1 MNIQWWRS
9 WHGAPTDHK
18 WAVIAARS
26 KVKVGIVSAVA
37 WALMDYASQNKDRGS
52 VAGFDTETY
61 SVYSGFDEEEI
72 KAVINAMVDKGVIVN
87 GMFTN
92 WEKRQPKREDDS
104 SERVAR
110 HREMKR
116 SVTQCNENKDDET
129 FSSSSLIFNLNLKE
143 NDKFDQVQDWIEKT
157 TGLPPSGKSAIN
169 AINELVKSDVI
180 EDDIKTGYQWL
191 NDNGKTLKYYSSL
204 VGPAKTAMAKR
215 LQINNYK
222 PSNKDPYEGAK
233 RYD

>member
-26 KVKVGIVSAVA
+26 KVKVGVVSAVA
-37 WALMDYASQNKDRGS
+37 WALMDFASQNKERGS
-52 VAGFDTETY
+52 VTGFDTETY

-72 KAVINAMVDKGVIVN
+72 KAVISAMVDKGMIVN

-104 SERVAR
+104 KERVAR
-110 HREMKR
+110 YREKKR
-116 SVTQCNENKDDET
+116 SVTQCNEKSADET
-129 FSSSSLIFNLNLKE
+129 FSSSSLILNIE
-143 NDKFDQVQDWIEKT
+143 DRFDQVLDWIEKI
-157 TGLPPSGKSAIN
+157 TGLPAQGKSSIN
-169 AINELVKSDVI
+169 AINELVKSGVI
-180 EDDIKTGYQWL
+180 EEDIITGYQWL

-222 PSNKDPYEGAK
+222 SSIKDPYEGAK
-233 RYD
+233 RYE

>member
-26 KVKVGIVSAVA
+26 KVKVGVVSAVA
-37 WALMDYASQNKDRGS
+37 WALMDFASQNKERGS
-52 VAGFDTETY
+52 VTGFDTETY

-72 KAVINAMVDKGVIVN
+72 KAVISAMVDKGMIVN

-104 SERVAR
+104 KERVAR
-110 HREMKR
+110 YREKKR
-116 SVTQCNENKDDET
+116 SVTQCNEKSADET
-129 FSSSSLIFNLNLKE
+129 FSSSSLILNIE
-143 NDKFDQVQDWIEKT
+143 DKFDQVQSWIEKT
-157 TGLPPSGKSAIN
+157 TGLMASGKSAVN
-169 AINELVKSDVI
+169 AINELVKANVI
-180 EDDIKTGYQWL
+180 EEDVKNGYQWL
-191 NDNGKTLKYYSSL
+191 CENGKTLKYYSSL
-204 VGPAKTAMAKR
+204 VGPVKTEMAKR
-215 LQINNYK
+215 LQTNNYK